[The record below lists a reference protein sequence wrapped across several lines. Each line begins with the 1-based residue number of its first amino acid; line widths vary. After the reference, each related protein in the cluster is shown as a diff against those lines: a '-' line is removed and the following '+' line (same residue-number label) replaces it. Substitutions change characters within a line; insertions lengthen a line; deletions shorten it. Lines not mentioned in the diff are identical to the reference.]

1 MPECVYCD
9 FEGTTD
15 QLSEHHTGE
24 HSGERYDP
32 AWYLDGDNPVRKA
45 QAVDVGGDVMAT
57 IPMDVVRYDDEA
69 FERIANELRQQDQ
82 LETSIRTT
90 RLLLDVRAGEPI
102 TVLDAREL
110 PEEAVED
117 E

>member
-1 MPECVYCD
+1 MGAEDEPTV
-9 FEGTTD
+9 
-15 QLSEHHTGE
+15 
-24 HSGERYDP
+24 ERR
-32 AWYLDGDNPVRKA
+32 AR
-45 QAVDVGGDVMAT
+45 AVDVGPEVLAT
-57 IPMDVVRYDDEA
+57 IDMDIVRYDDEA
-69 FERIANELRQQDQ
+69 FKRIVNELRQRGVIDTPVQ
-82 LETSIRTT
+82 TT